1 METIETITASQ
12 FRQIIDR
19 PKNKYKAKRVKL
31 DGKHFD
37 SKAEA
42 NYYAALKIREKAG
55 EVFDV
60 ELQKPY
66 ALVVNGFLVATYKA
80 DFVYF
85 DDVTKSRRVID
96 VKGVQTT
103 AFKLKRK
110 LMKACLGIE
119 VELAR

>member
-31 DGKHFD
+31 DGVWFD
-37 SKAEA
+37 SVAESK
-42 NYYAALKIREKAG
+42 YYAALKIREKAG

-66 ALVVNGFLVATYKA
+66 ALVVNGFLVATYKC
-80 DFVYF
+80 DFEFF
-85 DDVTKSRRVID
+85 DAVTKTRRVID
-96 VKGVQTT
+96 VKGVQTPV
-103 AFKLKRK
+103 FKLKRK